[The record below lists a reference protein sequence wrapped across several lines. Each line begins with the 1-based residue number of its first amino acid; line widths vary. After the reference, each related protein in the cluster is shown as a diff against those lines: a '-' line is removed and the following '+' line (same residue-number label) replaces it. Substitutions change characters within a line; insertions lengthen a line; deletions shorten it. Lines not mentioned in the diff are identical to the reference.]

1 MSAIQLI
8 VFDIAGTTVLDKGNV
23 AESFIAAFRES
34 GFEIPDEE
42 VKKVMG
48 FRKIDAIRILLE
60 KFSGGKIGIA
70 TKEGQELIEKIHRSF
85 IDKMVNFYQ
94 TDADLQ
100 PLPHV
105 EEVFS
110 KLKEQGLKVA
120 LNTGF
125 TRAITNA
132 ILERLH
138 WNNGYAGIDRVIC
151 SDEVP
156 QGRPA
161 PYMIETLI
169 KDLDIPS
176 AANVLKVGDTE
187 VDVEEGRSA
196 GCGVVVSVTTGAYT
210 RAQLEQYAPDFIIDD
225 IRELLPIIE
234 KHEGL

>member
-23 AESFIAAFRES
+23 ADSFMAAFRES
-34 GFEIPDEE
+34 GFEIPHEE

-60 KFSGGKIGIA
+60 KFSGGKTGTA
-70 TKEGQELIEKIHRSF
+70 TKEGQELIEKIHSSF
-85 IDKMVNFYQ
+85 IGKMVAFYQ
-94 TDADLQ
+94 TDKDLQ

-105 EEVFS
+105 EEIFS
-110 KLKEQGLKVA
+110 KLKEKGVKVA

-125 TRAITNA
+125 TRIITNV

-138 WNNGYAGIDRVIC
+138 WNNGFAGIDRVIC

-161 PYMIETLI
+161 PFMIETLI
-169 KDLDIPS
+169 ADLHIPS

-187 VDVEEGRSA
+187 VDVEEGRNA
-196 GCGVVVSVTTGAYT
+196 GCGIVVSVTTGAYT
-210 RAQLEQYAPDFIIDD
+210 RSQLEQYSPDYIIDD
-225 IRELLPIIE
+225 IRDLLPIIE
-234 KHEGL
+234 KHEVL

>member
-23 AESFIAAFRES
+23 ADSFIAAFRES
-34 GFEIPDEE
+34 GFEIPNED

-60 KFSGGKIGIA
+60 KFSDGKIDTASIA
-70 TKEGQELIEKIHRSF
+70 GQELIEKIHSAF
-85 IDKMVNFYQ
+85 IGKMVAFYQ
-94 TDADLQ
+94 TDKDLQ

-110 KLKEQGLKVA
+110 KLKAKGLKVA

-125 TRAITNA
+125 TRAITNT

-138 WNNGYAGIDRVIC
+138 WNNGQAGIDRVIC

-161 PYMIETLI
+161 PYMIESLI
-169 KDLDIPS
+169 ADLDIHS

-187 VDVEEGRSA
+187 VDVKEGRNA
-196 GCGVVVSVTTGAYT
+196 GCALVVSVTTGAYT
-210 RAQLEQYAPDFIIDD
+210 RSQLEQYSPDFIIDD

-234 KHEGL
+234 KHEG